1 MAPTLEAPLAVI
13 IWHHLTEK
21 EEFARKNLGG
31 DFNAMRLLGIHKRA
45 AADSS
50 GEELV
55 IAANAINGDHHFGG
69 A

>member
-31 DFNAMRLLGIHKRA
+31 DFNAMLGIHKRA
-45 AADSS
+45 QQLTPLEKNTS
-50 GEELV
+50 
-55 IAANAINGDHHFGG
+55 
-69 A
+69 